1 MLGLWLLGCWA
12 VLGAAFAGQ
21 EGELSGAQES
31 EFSDQDPA
39 RLTLSCICGIPGCGI
54 PAIPPE
60 VSGLSRVVNGE
71 DAVPGSWPW
80 QVSIQYEDSFHFC
93 GGALISEEWV
103 LTAAHCGVMPG
114 DKVVAGAFNLDSDEK
129 DVQVLDVAEVFSKPG
144 KVYSKPVPNDIALL
158 KLATPAHFTDTVSAV
173 CLACDEADF
182 PPGTPCVITGWGQT
196 QYDDHQRAPT
206 LRQAVLPL
214 VSTPDCRK
222 YWGDNVTDDMIC
234 AGGNGT
240 SPCIGDSGGALV
252 CEKGGVWTQVGIVS
266 WGSDFCC
273 TDTPAVFTRITA
285 VLDWVKQTLEEN

>member
-21 EGELSGAQES
+21 EG
-31 EFSDQDPA
+31 
-39 RLTLSCICGIPGCGI
+39 CGI

-60 VSGLSRVVNGE
+60 LSGLSRVVGGE

-80 QVSIQYEDSFHFC
+80 MVYIQYKDGIYFC

-103 LTAAHCGVMPG
+103 VTAAHCMVTTA
-114 DKVVAGAFNLDSDEK
+114 DKVVAGVFNLDSDE
-129 DVQVLDVAEVFSKPG
+129 DVQVLDIAEVFNNPHASIE
-144 KVYSKPVPNDIALL
+144 PVHNDIALL
-158 KLATPAHFTDTVSAV
+158 KLATPARFTDTVSAV

-196 QYDDHQRAPT
+196 LLPNPESWYK

-222 YWGDNVTDDMIC
+222 YWGDDVTDDMIC

-240 SPCIGDSGGALV
+240 GPCMGDSGGPLV
-252 CEKGGVWTQVGIVS
+252 CEKGGVWSQVGIVS
-266 WGSDFCC
+266 WGSRECDASM
-273 TDTPAVFTRITA
+273 PAVFTRITA
-285 VLDWVKQTLEEN
+285 LLPWVKQTLEENSLRAALNL